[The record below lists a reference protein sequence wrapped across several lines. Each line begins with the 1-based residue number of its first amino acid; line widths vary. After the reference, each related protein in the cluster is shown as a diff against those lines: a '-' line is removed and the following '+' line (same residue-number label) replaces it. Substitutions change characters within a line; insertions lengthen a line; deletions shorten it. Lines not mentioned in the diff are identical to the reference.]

1 MRIVMKGKGK
11 YLKLVI
17 LISVIVVITVICTAI
32 ITTRMVSNIPDSV
45 ETSAAISELED
56 RLYDNAEIISCTDGM
71 IVYKWNGKSYQCA
84 GELEKAYL
92 GVADIEVKKHQIVRV
107 KVKKQQAAKEE
118 KISVLLKN
126 GDDICYKSVWIS
138 SDKNLYINGK
148 KTKRKQLNI
157 SEYMNKKNKTNLVVT
172 AKTGKLYYGLN
183 ENSLKKQGYEGVF
196 SIIKENE
203 GYVIVN
209 EIGLE
214 DYLRYVLPSE
224 MPSSFSMEALKAQAI
239 CARTF
244 AYSQMNG
251 QKYIRYGANLDDS
264 TSYQVYNATGTTKRA
279 DEAVKQTKGKVITC
293 NGRLVNCYY
302 FSTSSGMTEDM
313 EIWSGDNP
321 SYIKKVK
328 SKDTISPFYTWCAE
342 LDLKKYYDKEYGK
355 LKKIKID
362 KMSANGYVL
371 KLTAEYEK
379 QMVTYTKEINIRHFL
394 GNYLKSLVLQD
405 GTIRTDMTT
414 LPSASFQITK
424 AKGNTYILKGGGHG
438 HGIGMSQYGAEM
450 MAQKGKKCA
459 QILKYYY
466 KDIKIDVK

>member
-1 MRIVMKGKGK
+1 MNK
-11 YLKLVI
+11 
-17 LISVIVVITVICTAI
+17 
-32 ITTRMVSNIPDSV
+32 
-45 ETSAAISELED
+45 
-56 RLYDNAEIISCTDGM
+56 
-71 IVYKWNGKSYQCA
+71 
-84 GELEKAYL
+84 
-92 GVADIEVKKHQIVRV
+92 
-107 KVKKQQAAKEE
+107 
-118 KISVLLKN
+118 
-126 GDDICYKSVWIS
+126 
-138 SDKNLYINGK
+138 
-148 KTKRKQLNI
+148 KQLNI

-172 AKTGKLYYGLN
+172 AKTGKLYYGLD

-264 TSYQVYNATGTTKRA
+264 TSYQVYNASGTTKRA
-279 DEAVKQTKGKVITC
+279 DEAVQKTKGKVITC
-293 NGRLVNCYY
+293 NGLLVNCYY
-302 FSTSSGMTEDM
+302 FSTSSGKTEDM
-313 EIWSGDNP
+313 EIWSGNNP
-321 SYIKKVK
+321 AYIKKVK

-355 LKKIKID
+355 LKKIKIN
-362 KMSANGYVL
+362 KMSDSGYVL

-379 QMVTYTKEINIRHFL
+379 QTVTYTKEINIRQFL
-394 GNYLKSLVLQD
+394 GKYLKSLTLHD
-405 GTIRTDMTT
+405 GSVRANMTT
-414 LPSASFQITK
+414 LPSASFQIVK
-424 AKGNTYILKGGGHG
+424 GKGNTYILKGGGHG

-450 MAQKGKKCA
+450 MAQKGKECD

-466 KDIKIDVK
+466 KDIKIGVK